1 MFICR
6 SPNWIWDFNY
16 SNFLTKSVIYI
27 SVRGDNFCPV
37 GINRHLLYAI
47 HTASECANE
56 ELIQTVPFSN
66 ITVRL

>member
-16 SNFLTKSVIYI
+16 SNFLTKSVINI

-66 ITVRL
+66 ITVR